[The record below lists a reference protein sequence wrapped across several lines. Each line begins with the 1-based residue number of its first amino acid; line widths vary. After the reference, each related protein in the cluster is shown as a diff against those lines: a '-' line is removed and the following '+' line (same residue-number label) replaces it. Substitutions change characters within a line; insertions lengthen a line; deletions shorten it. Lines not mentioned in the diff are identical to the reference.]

1 MVPTLDD
8 VKSAWPVIA
17 HFLFP
22 PQSRED
28 YDLLQAR
35 LDQLEQEAEEGSDL
49 EILMDYLGDILDKYE
64 LTHFREVSEL
74 DKEEVTSSEIL
85 KRFME
90 RNGLKQKDLSL
101 IFGAQSRVSE
111 ILNGKRQITLEQ
123 VKKIHEVYG
132 LPISLFF

>member
-1 MVPTLDD
+1 
-8 VKSAWPVIA
+8 
-17 HFLFP
+17 
-22 PQSRED
+22 
-28 YDLLQAR
+28 
-35 LDQLEQEAEEGSDL
+35 
-49 EILMDYLGDILDKYE
+49 MDYLGDLLDKYE

-74 DKEEVTSSEIL
+74 DKEEVRSSEIL